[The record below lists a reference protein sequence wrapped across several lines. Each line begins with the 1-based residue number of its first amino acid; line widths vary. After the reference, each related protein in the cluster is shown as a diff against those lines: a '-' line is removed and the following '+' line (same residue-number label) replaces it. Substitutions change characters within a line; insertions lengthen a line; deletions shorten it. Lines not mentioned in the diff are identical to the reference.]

1 MCHYSATF
9 NGNFKWFGWF
19 LVGWEHFLRVTLS
32 SPIFFKNRFSSRPSW
47 FYSFCAAKTNKNIE
61 FCKLCKETFAN
72 KTCLIDH
79 MKASH
84 AETRHFCN
92 LCERSYAQES
102 NLAMHIES
110 KHEGKRYDCNDCDFQ
125 STRKSV
131 LDIHIR
137 FHHKGIGFDCFKCGK
152 KYAHFNGLKIHN
164 IKHHSM
170 K

>member
-1 MCHYSATF
+1 MPLLEEPEFVVDNEKRIEDERKVS
-9 NGNFKWFGWF
+9 
-19 LVGWEHFLRVTLS
+19 S
-32 SPIFFKNRFSSRPSW
+32 SPQANVTEGQVGEEPKHDTENN
-47 FYSFCAAKTNKNIE
+47 AAKTNKNIE

-79 MKASH
+79 MKALH

-92 LCERSYAQES
+92 LCERSYAQEP

-164 IKHHSM
+164 IKHHST